1 MNGGFMDLKEVVCSN
16 VRKCLDAQAISYSQ
30 LNRLSNGM
38 ISSYY
43 INASRHYKADLS
55 LSKFEESLAKV
66 LNVDL
71 DDLLNP
77 NTEYKRT
84 DYALTY

>member
-1 MNGGFMDLKEVVCSN
+1 MDLKEVVCSN

-55 LSKFEESLAKV
+55 LSK
-66 LNVDL
+66 
-71 DDLLNP
+71 
-77 NTEYKRT
+77 
-84 DYALTY
+84 